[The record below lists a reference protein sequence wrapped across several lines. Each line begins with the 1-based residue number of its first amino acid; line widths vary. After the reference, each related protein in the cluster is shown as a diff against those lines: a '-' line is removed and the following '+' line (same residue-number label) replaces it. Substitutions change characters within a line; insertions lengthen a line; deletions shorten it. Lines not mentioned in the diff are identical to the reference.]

1 MAESLRKGGACL
13 KYTEKEVLQ
22 FIEENDVKFV
32 RLMFFD
38 IFGTTKNISIMADE
52 LPVALKRALPLMLLL
67 LEASKTLMQTLYLC
81 QTLQHSLSCRGD
93 HSTVGL

>member
-38 IFGTTKNISIMADE
+38 IFGTTKNISIMG
-52 LPVALKRALPLMLLL
+52 R
-67 LEASKTLMQTLYLC
+67 
-81 QTLQHSLSCRGD
+81 
-93 HSTVGL
+93 

>member
-52 LPVALKRALPLMLLL
+52 LPVAFKKGVTFN
-67 LEASKTLMQTLYLC
+67 ASAIGGFETLMQTLYLC